1 MSGFFSSGHAVDL
14 ILVVLVIEA
23 VVLMTVGWRGRRWSA
38 AGVLL
43 ALGPGACL
51 LLAVRGALMGAGWP
65 WIALAL
71 AASFPLHL
79 ADVIRRRA

>member
-1 MSGFFSSGHAVDL
+1 MTGFFAGGHAVDL

-23 VVLMTVGWRGRRWSA
+23 VVLMTLGWRRRRWSA
-38 AGVLL
+38 VELVV
-43 ALGPGACL
+43 ALGPGGCL
-51 LLAVRGALMGAGWP
+51 LIAVRGALTGAAWP

-79 ADVIRRRA
+79 ADVMRRRS